1 MAGKGARGLLR
12 EGIDRPDWTPAR
24 FQQGRD
30 EALSGLK
37 DLLATGP
44 TKTKWN
50 DSVSY
55 HWGHW
60 AITDTEADALAEN
73 PDFIARLATRS
84 PWVSSRGRVQD
95 PCGDIA
101 TPRESQACRDDEA
114 AGGGARIAEEEASKY
129 LRAPTGAG
137 AAGGPTSG
145 AATGAAGGTRPP
157 LTLGGAGGLGGALPA
172 LLGAL
177 GGGRPGGLGPL
188 GAAIGSAP
196 LPALSGGP
204 SLEATTGGAFL
215 AEQLRRMSEQRDP
228 TAQAGL
234 AELGRRA
241 ILGPVARGQEA
252 AARSAVSAVRDA
264 VLPELQ
270 AVRSAAEQEQ
280 TQVLASAEHRER
292 SDEAAWRR
300 RALELL
306 ERARERA
313 PARRF

>member
-12 EGIDRPDWTPAR
+12 TGINRPDWTPAK
-24 FQQGRD
+24 FQENRD
-30 EALSGLK
+30 KALEELTA
-37 DLLATGP
+37 LLATSP
-44 TKTKWN
+44 TKDTWN
-50 DSVSY
+50 NKVSDW
-55 HWGHW
+55 WGAW
-60 AITDTEADALAEN
+60 AITDTESDALAEN
-73 PDFIARLATRS
+73 PDFLPNLAKRS
-84 PWVSSRGRVQD
+84 PWLSSRGRVQD

-114 AGGGARIAEEEASKY
+114 AGGGARIAEAEASKY
-129 LRAPTGAG
+129 VRTPTG

-157 LTLGGAGGLGGALPA
+157 LTLGGAGGLGSALPA

-196 LPALSGGP
+196 LPALGGGP